1 MDNGWPRTILTALC
15 IITCGLLGLL
25 AARFA
30 VGTRG
35 VVAPAILDAAS
46 PDLAGVAVLACL
58 GAAVVI
64 ATSLAKPIN
73 AAVSLFAIGC
83 GVAAFA
89 MRSGNVNEA
98 VFQGANFRWLGAET
112 LVWGVATALV
122 SVIVFRVGGPLP
134 DVPPADPEQTFVQGM
149 LRPRALLSLL
159 AALAAP
165 AVLAFT
171 LVGASKGQSIGACS
185 LAGVAAAVGARLIA
199 ANEQPIL
206 IFAAPVIVIGIAQLV
221 LAGQVGGALDASFA
235 SGSLNPILCAM
246 PADVAAGSLCGVA
259 AGLGWSKGLVKPT
272 EEAA

>member
-15 IITCGLLGLL
+15 IITCGMLGLL

-46 PDLAGVAVLACL
+46 PVLAGVAVLACL

-98 VFQGANFRWLGAET
+98 VFQGANFR
-112 LVWGVATALV
+112 
-122 SVIVFRVGGPLP
+122 
-134 DVPPADPEQTFVQGM
+134 
-149 LRPRALLSLL
+149 
-159 AALAAP
+159 
-165 AVLAFT
+165 
-171 LVGASKGQSIGACS
+171 
-185 LAGVAAAVGARLIA
+185 
-199 ANEQPIL
+199 
-206 IFAAPVIVIGIAQLV
+206 
-221 LAGQVGGALDASFA
+221 
-235 SGSLNPILCAM
+235 
-246 PADVAAGSLCGVA
+246 CGV
-259 AGLGWSKGLVKPT
+259 LQRRSCR
-272 EEAA
+272 

>member
-30 VGTRG
+30 IGTRG
-35 VVAPAILDAAS
+35 AVAPAIVDAAS
-46 PDLAGVAVLACL
+46 PALAAAAVLACL
-58 GAAVVI
+58 GAAVAI

-98 VFQGANFRWLGAET
+98 VFEGANFRWLGAET
-112 LVWGVATALV
+112 IVWGLATAAV

-134 DVPPADPEQTFVQGM
+134 DVPPVDPEQSIVEGM
-149 LRPRALLSLL
+149 LRPRALLALL
-159 AALAAP
+159 ASLAAP
-165 AVLAFT
+165 AVLAFV
-171 LVGASKGQSIGACS
+171 LVGPAKGQSIGACT
-185 LAGVAAAVGARLIA
+185 LAGLATAVVARLIA
-199 ANEQPIL
+199 PREQPVL
-206 IFAAPVIVIGIAQLV
+206 VFAAPVLSIGIAQLA
-221 LAGQVGGALDASFA
+221 LAGGIVSGLDAAFV

-246 PADVAAGSLCGVA
+246 PADVAAGALCGVA
-259 AGLGWSKGLVKPT
+259 VGLGWSKGLVKPV
-272 EEAA
+272 EQAA